1 MASLEHPTNE
11 FDKTGQYDSGLQAL
25 VRSLRFA
32 FCALLVLIVGML
44 IYFFTLG
51 GYTEVKPQEAVIV
64 LRFGKVREVF
74 NSGWHW
80 FCPYP
85 VSRFVT
91 VRTSPQPL
99 TVNFLPDERLGAAGD
114 APDILIPG
122 RDRYLI
128 TGDANLIHTS
138 WNLQY
143 QITNPGKYYESW
155 LTPADPT
162 APDDPEPDDNGYPG
176 RRGPRTQLENRF
188 RQAVITVTAGTNVDD
203 ILYNRKTEYQDA
215 VRRAFERLV
224 IEADAGVEVIN
235 VSLTSA
241 FAPAKTKAAFDEVA
255 AANNAKETLVNE
267 AEEYRVRTVNEANAG
282 EAALLAEAQTYR
294 QQVIATVKAEKTYFL
309 SILEA
314 YRRSPDT
321 VLMALYNQT
330 LADVLTAIDGKY
342 ILGTA
347 STDKQVRLKINPEPR
362 QPRSADQSKDK

>member
-1 MASLEHPTNE
+1 MASFDHPTNE
-11 FDKTGQYDSGLQAL
+11 FDKTGQYDSGLQSL

-32 FCALLVLIVGML
+32 FFALLVLIIGML
-44 IYFFTLG
+44 VYFFSLG
-51 GYTEVKPQEAVIV
+51 GYTEVRPQEAVIV
-64 LRFGKVREVF
+64 LRFGKVHEVF
-74 NSGWHW
+74 PSGWHW
-80 FCPYP
+80 FFPYP

-99 TVNFLPDERLGAAGD
+99 TVNFLPDERMGAAD
-114 APDILIPG
+114 DQLIPG

-138 WNLQY
+138 WNFQY
-143 QITNPGKYYESW
+143 QITNPGKYYETW

-162 APDDPEPDDNGYPG
+162 APDELEPDDNGYPG
-176 RRGPRTQLENRF
+176 RRGPRTQLENLF
-188 RQAVITVTAGTNVDD
+188 RQAVILVTAQTNVDD

-215 VRRAFERLV
+215 VRRAFEQLV
-224 IEADAGVEVIN
+224 IPTDAGVEIIN

-267 AEEYRVRTVNEANAG
+267 AEEYRVKTVSEAQAG
-282 EAALLAEAQTYR
+282 EAALIAEARTYR
-294 QQVIATVKAEKTYFL
+294 QQITAEVKAEKTYFL

-342 ILGTA
+342 ILGT
-347 STDKQVRLKINPEPR
+347 SSEDKEIRIKLNPEPR
-362 QPRSADQSKDK
+362 QPRAADQAESE